1 MLSTAPLLVRLLL
14 PLLLSAVP
22 ASSSLPPTPSIL
34 KCALLVSPPP
44 GTTEQYEFTIAQS
57 VEASPGRIQLTQNAR
72 EHVSADPFAT
82 IRGVVSL
89 SPLCPIAELAP
100 FPASKQHSPD
110 SGSGSRRP
118 PPTLLLE
125 ARFSQIRVTC
135 DEALT
140 PDARSA
146 ECTAL
151 YVPLQAEGAFD
162 EAVWLER
169 NASGHVDASR
179 IGHGGRGATV
189 RPRQEIPRSSEE
201 ILEI

>member
-1 MLSTAPLLVRLLL
+1 MTFSPLTHTLSLSLRL
-14 PLLLSAVP
+14 S
-22 ASSSLPPTPSIL
+22 
-34 KCALLVSPPP
+34 
-44 GTTEQYEFTIAQS
+44 
-57 VEASPGRIQLTQNAR
+57 
-72 EHVSADPFAT
+72 
-82 IRGVVSL
+82 VSL
-89 SPLCPIAELAP
+89 SLCLAV
-100 FPASKQHSPD
+100 SL
-110 SGSGSRRP
+110 SRCLSVSLSVSLSLCLSVS
-118 PPTLLLE
+118 LLS
-125 ARFSQIRVTC
+125 FTC